1 MKKGIHPQVY
11 LDAKTMCSSCG
22 AVYLIP
28 TTVKVQQVEICSAC
42 HPVYTG
48 KYMGLMASG
57 RVDRFRKM
65 AESSKKKQE
74 EVKVIEEK
82 RAKKPAIKKKAKKGE
97 K

>member
-1 MKKGIHPQVY
+1 MKKGIHPQVFQ
-11 LDAKTMCSSCG
+11 DAKTTCSSCG

-82 RAKKPAIKKKAKKGE
+82 RAKKPVAKKKSKKGE